1 MWGRRLRR
9 KLYLDTSVLGALTDP
24 GPQDRV
30 AATRRL
36 LRGLEA
42 GFWEG
47 YISPVL
53 LEEVERA
60 PKATREEIGRE
71 LEKGLLTVLGESP
84 ESMRLSEMYIA
95 GGAVPAEYDND
106 ARHIAVATVHHIPV
120 IVSWNFRHLVNI
132 ETKRKVNSV
141 NLREGYALIDL
152 VSPWEVVHEE
162 E

>member
-1 MWGRRLRR
+1 MRR
-9 KLYLDTSVLGALTDP
+9 KLYFDTSVLGALTDP

-30 AATRRL
+30 VATRRL
-36 LRGLEA
+36 LEGVEA
-42 GFWEG
+42 GFWEA

-71 LEKGLLTVLGESP
+71 LQKGFLTVLGEST

-95 GGAVPAEYDND
+95 AGAVPAQYDND

-132 ETKRKVNSV
+132 ETKRKINSV
-141 NLREGYALIDL
+141 NLRAGYPLIDL
-152 VSPWEVVHEE
+152 VSPWEVVHEKE
-162 E
+162 